1 MSTSA
6 SSAGLSALPLTWGN
20 YRDRSIAGLVFAITG
35 AVHVQGTNTYS
46 LPVLLV
52 GVTAVGIG
60 WGIMP
65 ARGWRR
71 VIAAILGIANAAALL
86 AGPVAVWTC
95 AFALLA
101 WLLVRHRPPLSY
113 LTLLF
118 PVANGLILP
127 RLFEDYQWMPLC
139 LAISLA
145 VVVASA
151 WIASLIADSRRRP
164 SPSAAADR

>member
-1 MSTSA
+1 MPTSA
-6 SSAGLSALPLTWGN
+6 STRASLPLTWGSF
-20 YRDRSIAGLVFAITG
+20 RGRSIAGLVLAITG

-52 GVTAVGIG
+52 GVVAVAVG

-71 VIAAILGIANAAALL
+71 LIAAPLGIANAVALL

-101 WLLVRHRPPLSY
+101 WLLVRQRPPLSY
-113 LTLLF
+113 LALLF
-118 PVANGLILP
+118 PIANGLVLP
-127 RLFEDYQWMPLC
+127 RLFEDYGWMPLC

-151 WIASLIADSRRRP
+151 WIAGLIADSGRRP
-164 SPSAAADR
+164 SPPAAAGR

>member
-1 MSTSA
+1 MPPRVPSDTV
-6 SSAGLSALPLTWGN
+6 LPLTWG
-20 YRDRSIAGLVFAITG
+20 RADDRRIAGLVLAITG

-52 GVTAVGIG
+52 GVVAIAVG

-71 VIAAILGIANAAALL
+71 IIAAVLGIANAAALL

-101 WLLVRHRPPLSY
+101 WLLVRHRPLRSY

-127 RLFEDYQWMPLC
+127 RLFEDYRWMPLC
-139 LAISLA
+139 LSISLA

-151 WIASLIADSRRRP
+151 WLAGLIADSRRRP
-164 SPSAAADR
+164 SPPAAAGR